1 MYDTVEV
8 VFVLDG
14 VELQSLSDTVEVEV
28 ETAEPSLF

>member
-14 VELQSLSDTVEVEV
+14 VELQHLSDTVEVEV

>member
-8 VFVLDG
+8 TFVVNG
-14 VELQSLSDTVEVEV
+14 EELQALTDVVDVEV

>member
-14 VELQSLSDTVEVEV
+14 VELQSLSDIVEIEV